1 MRTKAEAQSRAEEI
15 VSSWVT
21 GAALTGWIPGSTIF
35 LAGANMVMIRKVA
48 DTFGVGFF
56 DEAAVKAHLGG
67 VAGAAVGGS
76 IAGEALTFI
85 PLVGPI
91 LKAGALAGTAK
102 LIGAAVIE
110 YFYDESPLQD

>member
-1 MRTKAEAQSRAEEI
+1 MRTKSEARLKAENI
-15 VSSWVT
+15 VSNWVA

-67 VAGAAVGGS
+67 VAGAAFGGS
-76 IAGEALTFI
+76 VAGEALVLI
-85 PLVGPI
+85 PLVGPV

-102 LIGAAVIE
+102 LIGTAVIE
-110 YFYDESPLQD
+110 YFHDESPLPD